1 MKSSRT
7 ILVVD
12 DEAHIVH
19 VVAMKL
25 RGAGYEVLTARD
37 GEEGLQLAIEHVPD
51 LVITDYQMPLMSGVE
66 LARKLKVTAATAQ
79 VPVLMLTAR
88 GFSIADE
95 EVRATNVVE
104 IMSKPFGP
112 REILAKVES
121 MFESGLATAHP
132 QAEGTGQA

>member
-1 MKSSRT
+1 MKSSRM

-66 LARKLKVTAATAQ
+66 LARKLKATAATAQ
-79 VPVLMLTAR
+79 APVLMLTAR

-95 EVRATNVVE
+95 QVRETNVVE

-121 MFESGLATAHP
+121 MFESGLETAHP
-132 QAEGTGQA
+132 QTEGTGQA